1 MPRIERNNKKIKKTS
16 EPQEET
22 LTFSPKE
29 LKEAYKI
36 VCYDTLDNLQKAE
49 LGGKVK
55 VGSLGYFTKGKRNHY
70 LNEKGEYDSSKPQT
84 CLTFTFKLFKSM
96 KKWLND

>member
-1 MPRIERNNKKIKKTS
+1 MPRIDRNNKKIIKTS
-16 EPQEET
+16 EPQEGT

-36 VCYDTLDNLQKAE
+36 VCYDVLDNLQKAE

-55 VGSLGYFTKGKRNHY
+55 VGSLGYFSKTKRNYY
-70 LNEKGEYDSSKPQT
+70 LNEKGVRDGKARSYLAFSFKLSKP
-84 CLTFTFKLFKSM
+84 M
-96 KKWLND
+96 KK